1 MKREEETIRVA
12 VAALNKVDLTTQD
25 LLGLLLV
32 VMIIVSLLLTG
43 GSGGG

>member
-1 MKREEETIRVA
+1 MERETVKVA
-12 VAALNKVDLTTQD
+12 VAALNQVELAAQD

-32 VMIIVSLLLTG
+32 VIIIVALLLTG